1 MPFMGTWVRE
11 GAGKIRTAATFS
23 DNVLVANLH
32 VQDTL
37 GGGTVGQKSY
47 GQTQVSKGVSF
58 DLERGHYYVLVL
70 FVFPVSQSHGC
81 SAGVVMTADSDKL
94 FDGTCNATV
103 NLSNFIFQVQVD

>member
-11 GAGKIRTAATFS
+11 SAGKLKFVATFS

-37 GGGTVGQKSY
+37 GGDTVGQKSY
-47 GQTQVSKGVSF
+47 GQTELSKGVSL

-81 SAGVVMTADSDKL
+81 SAKVVMTADSDKL

-103 NLSNFIFQVQVD
+103 DQSNFIFQLQVD